1 MIRPFV
7 FIPVLSILSRGC
19 HPRPVLATKSDH
31 RSQVLTFRRTA
42 IMDTVTAILDGH
54 VVGLCNQQPV
64 PAAVQLVSATTTL
77 QAVATPDG
85 KFRFFHIPAGDYTL
99 TVTCPTYTKLAGA
112 PVHLGTGDAVD
123 TTIGL
128 GCRTAD
134 HP

>member
-1 MIRPFV
+1 MTSLLTSLLL
-7 FIPVLSILSRGC
+7 LSLLGGGC
-19 HPRPVLATKSDH
+19 LPRPMPATKPDQ

-42 IMDTVTAILDGH
+42 IMDTVTAILDGR

-64 PAAVQLVSATTTL
+64 PAAVQLASATTTL

-99 TVTCPTYTKLAGA
+99 KVTCPTYTKLADA
-112 PVHLGTGDAVD
+112 PVHLGTGDAAE

-128 GCRTAD
+128 ECRAAD